1 MFYVFSGY
9 GDIEEEFESFE
20 EADAYIDAHGT
31 EDMWVASDEEEEI
44 EPIDLECGFD
54 PYSGEYSW
62 DC

>member
-31 EDMWVASDEEEEI
+31 EDMWISSDENEEPSCNED
-44 EPIDLECGFD
+44 EGFD
-54 PYSGEYSW
+54 PYMGDYTW